1 MNFKL
6 TSKFKPSGDQ
16 PKAIDALVKGLEK
29 GYEHQTLLGVTGS
42 GKTFTV
48 ANVIERVQKPTLVIA
63 HNKTLAAQL
72 CNEFRE
78 LFPENAVHYFVSY
91 YDYYQP
97 EAYLPTTDTYI
108 EKEAMIN
115 EEIDKLRH
123 AATAALLTR
132 KDVIVVASVSCI
144 YGLGD
149 PETYKENIFHFKV
162 GDTIDRSYFVRK
174 LIELQ
179 FTRTNGD
186 LRRATFRLRGDNW
199 EIMPPD
205 REIIYNFELEEDPK
219 NPGGPKIIKAIY
231 EVSPV
236 EGLRPGKTPTVPEVY
251 IAPAKHFITPPDDR
265 DRAIYAIK
273 EELKERLKYFEKQ
286 GKLLEIERLER
297 RTKFDIA
304 MIREVGYCHGIENYS
319 RHLSGR
325 KPGEP
330 PATLL
335 DYFSLNP
342 TNSKNP
348 ANYKT
353 GNIISPWRNNVSSK
367 DKHGDFLMV
376 IDESH
381 VTVPQLRGM
390 YEGDASRKKT
400 LVEYGFRL
408 PSAVDNRPLKF
419 EEFEKR
425 MTQVIYTSATPGP
438 YEKNHSDPSINSGQ
452 GQIVE
457 QIIRPTG
464 LVDPKIV
471 IKPVRGQIDDLI
483 PRIEERVKN
492 KERVLV
498 TTLTKRMAED
508 LTEYLTE
515 MRTTFSSQ
523 KSAPVEGLSI
533 GKPSTNANNEKSKIT
548 APKLKPKV
556 AYLHSD
562 VKTLDRIR
570 ILTNLRRG
578 NFDVLVGVNLLRE
591 GLDLPEVSLIGILD
605 ADKEGF
611 LRSETSLIQTIG
623 RAARNVAGQVVIY
636 ADHITG
642 SIRRAVDETN
652 RRREIQTAYNRKHGI
667 TPKSIVKAIKDIL
680 PEYDEKGKLAEG
692 ILKFELRPLPKSKTA
707 LEELIKEKE
716 KDMKAAA
723 QKLDFELAAILRDE
737 IRALSKKRRVVSS

>member
-1 MNFKL
+1 V
-6 TSKFKPSGDQ
+6 TKFRPSGDQ
-16 PKAIDALVKGLEK
+16 PSAIDALVKGLEK
-29 GYEHQTLLGVTGS
+29 GYKHQTLLGVTGS

-48 ANVIERVQKPTLVIA
+48 ANVIQAVQKPTLVIA

-144 YGLGD
+144 YGLGS
-149 PETYKENIFHFKV
+149 PEIYKENIFHFKV
-162 GDTIDRSYFVRK
+162 GDTIDRAYFVRK

-179 FTRTNGD
+179 FTRTNAD
-186 LRRATFRLRGDNW
+186 LKRATFRLRGDNW

-205 REIIYNFELEEDPK
+205 RELIYNFEFEDNPK
-219 NPGGPKIIKAIY
+219 IPGGPKIIKAIY
-231 EVSPV
+231 EVNPV
-236 EGLRPGKTPTVPEVY
+236 EGLRPGKTPTVPEIY

-273 EELKERLKYFEKQ
+273 EELKERLKYFEKH

-297 RTKFDIA
+297 RTKFDLA

-335 DYFSLNP
+335 DYFP
-342 TNSKNP
+342 TKRGLTQTERRLTRTDANTDSQTIRKNSH
-348 ANYKT
+348 AN
-353 GNIISPWRNNVSSK
+353 SH
-367 DKHGDFLMV
+367 DDFLLI

-408 PSAVDNRPLKF
+408 PSAIDNRPLKF
-419 EEFEKR
+419 SEFEKL
-425 MTQVIYTSATPGP
+425 MPQTIYTSATPGP
-438 YEKNHSDPSINSGQ
+438 YEKNHSEQ
-452 GQIVE
+452 TVE

-464 LVDPKIV
+464 LIDPKIV
-471 IKPVRGQIDDLI
+471 MRPVRGQIEDLI

-492 KERVLV
+492 NERVLV

-508 LTEYLTE
+508 LTDYLTE
-515 MRTTFSSQ
+515 R
-523 KSAPVEGLSI
+523 KIAPRKQ
-533 GKPSTNANNEKSKIT
+533 KPSLLDYSTIVKQSSKKVAGLEKGF
-548 APKLKPKV
+548 KV

-570 ILTNLRRG
+570 ILTNLRKG

-623 RAARNVAGQVVIY
+623 RAARNVRGEVIIY

-642 SIRRAVDETN
+642 SIKRAVGETE
-652 RRREIQTAYNRKHGI
+652 RRRKLQLEYNAKHGI
-667 TPKSIVKAIKDIL
+667 TPQTIKKEIKDIL
-680 PEYDEKGKLAEG
+680 PEEVLNIEMK
-692 ILKFELRPLPKSKTA
+692 PLPRSKSQ
-707 LEELIKEKE
+707 LEEIIKIKTKE
-716 KDMKAAA
+716 MREAA
-723 QKLDFELAAILRDE
+723 QQLDFELAAILRDE
-737 IRALSKKRRVVSS
+737 IRILSKKLRPQGKSHSVTK